1 MLYDL
6 RAELFRRLYL
16 LIVKVGLSGSCGGA
30 LYTGVW
36 G

>member
-6 RAELFRRLYL
+6 RAELLRHLYL
-16 LIVKVGLSGSCGGA
+16 RIAKVGLSGSCGGA